1 VPVSENA
8 PEILHGFPPMKR
20 TALITLTVII
30 GFAANNS
37 ICRGIGAFIELST
50 FFRSKWLNENFV

>member
-1 VPVSENA
+1 
-8 PEILHGFPPMKR
+8 MKR